1 MKNHNYKSKIEWT
14 GNNGESTK
22 NYRSYERSYTISVDG
37 KKEICGSSDPA
48 FLGNPELH
56 NPEDLLLASV
66 SSCHLLWYLH
76 FCSVNKILV
85 LEYVDFAEGTMI
97 ENENGSGKFTEII
110 LKPNILV
117 AEKDMIEKAIELH
130 QKANEY
136 CFIANSLNFEVKHQ
150 PEITYKND
158 YNKL

>member
-1 MKNHNYKSKIEWT
+1 MKNHQYKSKIIWT
-14 GNNGESTK
+14 GNTGESTK
-22 NYRSYERSYTISVDG
+22 NYRSYQRSYSISVDG
-37 KKEICGSSDPA
+37 KADILGSSDPA

-76 FCSVNKILV
+76 LCSVNKILV
-85 LEYVDFAEGTMI
+85 LQYEDFAEGTMI
-97 ENENGSGKFTEII
+97 ENENGSGKFTGIV
-110 LKPNILV
+110 LKPKIVV
-117 AEKDMIEKAIELH
+117 AEKKMIKKAAELH

-150 PEITYKND
+150 PEITYKEN
-158 YNKL
+158 

>member
-1 MKNHNYKSKIEWT
+1 MKNHHYKSKIEWT
-14 GNNGESTK
+14 GNTGESTK
-22 NYRSYERSYTISVDG
+22 SYRSYERNYTVSVDG
-37 KKEICGSSDPA
+37 KAEIKGSSDPA

-76 FCSVNKILV
+76 FCSTHKILV

-97 ENENGSGKFTEII
+97 ESENGSGKFTEII
-110 LKPNILV
+110 LKPKILV
-117 AEKDMIEKAIELH
+117 EKKDMLEKAIQLH

-136 CFIANSLNFEVKHQ
+136 CFIANSLNFKVKHE
-150 PEITYKND
+150 PEITYKNE
-158 YNKL
+158 

>member
-1 MKNHNYKSKIEWT
+1 MKQHQYKSKIKWT
-14 GNNGESTK
+14 GNTSESTQ

-37 KKEICGSSDPA
+37 KAEIKGSSDPA

-85 LEYVDFAEGTMI
+85 LEYIDFVEGTMI
-97 ENENGSGKFTEII
+97 ESENGSGKFTEII
-110 LKPNILV
+110 LKPKILV
-117 AEKDMIEKAIELH
+117 AEKEMIEKAIELH
-130 QKANEY
+130 HKANEY

-150 PEITYKND
+150 PEINYKND
-158 YNKL
+158 

>member
-14 GNNGESTK
+14 GNSGESTK
-22 NYRSYERSYTISVDG
+22 NYRSYQRNYTISVDG
-37 KKEICGSSDPA
+37 KAVINGSSDPS

-76 FCSVNKILV
+76 FCSVNNILV

-97 ENENGSGKFTEII
+97 EIENGSGKFTEII
-110 LKPNILV
+110 LKPKIIV
-117 AEKDMIEKAIELH
+117 AEKNMIKKAIELH

-150 PEITYKND
+150 PEITCKND
-158 YNKL
+158 

>member
-14 GNNGESTK
+14 GNTGESTK
-22 NYRSYERSYTISVDG
+22 NYRSYERNYTISVDG
-37 KKEICGSSDPA
+37 KAEIYGSSDPA

-97 ENENGSGKFTEII
+97 ESENGSGKFTEII
-110 LKPNILV
+110 LKPKILV
-117 AEKDMIEKAIELH
+117 AEKNMIEKAIELH

-150 PEITYKND
+150 PEINYKND
-158 YNKL
+158 

>member
-1 MKNHNYKSKIEWT
+1 MKNHQYKSKIKWT
-14 GNNGESTK
+14 GNTSESTK

-37 KKEICGSSDPA
+37 KAEIKGSSDPA
-48 FLGNPELH
+48 FLGNPNLH

-76 FCSVNKILV
+76 FCSVNNILV
-85 LEYVDFAEGTMI
+85 LEYLDIAEGTMI
-97 ENENGSGKFTEII
+97 ESENGSGKFTEII
-110 LKPNILV
+110 LKPKILV
-117 AEKDMIEKAIELH
+117 AEKKMVEKAIELH

-150 PEITYKND
+150 PEINYKND
-158 YNKL
+158 

>member
-1 MKNHNYKSKIEWT
+1 MKNHNYKSTIEWT
-14 GNNGESTK
+14 GNTGESTK
-22 NYRSYERSYTISVDG
+22 NYRSYERNYIISVDG
-37 KKEICGSSDPA
+37 KAEITGSSDPA

-85 LEYVDFAEGTMI
+85 LSYIDFAEGTMI
-97 ENENGSGKFTEII
+97 ESENGSGKFTEII
-110 LKPNILV
+110 LKPKILV
-117 AEKDMIEKAIELH
+117 AEKKMIKKAIELH

-136 CFIANSLNFEVKHQ
+136 CFIANSLNFKVKHQ
-150 PEITYKND
+150 PEITYKNE
-158 YNKL
+158 

>member
-1 MKNHNYKSKIEWT
+1 MKNHQYKTKVIWT
-14 GNNGESTK
+14 GNTGKSTN
-22 NYRSYERSYTISVDG
+22 NYRSYQRNYTISVDG
-37 KKEICGSSDPA
+37 KADILGSSDPA

-85 LEYVDFAEGTMI
+85 LEYEDFAEGTMI
-97 ENENGSGKFTEII
+97 ETENGSGKFSEIT
-110 LKPNILV
+110 LKPRILV
-117 AEKDMIEKAIELH
+117 AEKEMIQKAVELH

-136 CFIANSLNFEVKHQ
+136 CFIANSLNFEVKQQ
-150 PEITYKND
+150 PEITYKEN
-158 YNKL
+158 

>member
-1 MKNHNYKSKIEWT
+1 MKNHHYKSKIEWT
-14 GNNGESTK
+14 GNTGESTK
-22 NYRSYERSYTISVDG
+22 NYRSYKRSYTISVEG
-37 KKEICGSSDPA
+37 KAEINGSSDPA
-48 FLGNPELH
+48 FLGNPGLH

-85 LEYVDFAEGTMI
+85 LEYTDFAEGIMV
-97 ENENGSGKFTEII
+97 EEENGSGKFTEITLRPQI
-110 LKPNILV
+110 IV
-117 AEKDMIEKAIELH
+117 AEKEMIEKAVELH

-136 CFIANSLNFEVKHQ
+136 CFIANSMNFEVKHK

-158 YNKL
+158 

>member
-1 MKNHNYKSKIEWT
+1 MKNHHYKSKIEWT
-14 GNNGESTK
+14 GNTGESTK
-22 NYRSYERSYTISVDG
+22 NYRSYKRNYTISVEG
-37 KKEICGSSDPA
+37 KAEINGSSDPA
-48 FLGNPELH
+48 FLGNPSLH

-85 LEYVDFAEGTMI
+85 LEYVDFVEGIMV
-97 ENENGSGKFTEII
+97 EEENGSGKFTEITLRPQI
-110 LKPNILV
+110 IV
-117 AEKDMIEKAIELH
+117 AEKEMIEKALELH

-136 CFIANSLNFEVKHQ
+136 CFIANSMNFEVKHK

-158 YNKL
+158 

>member
-1 MKNHNYKSKIEWT
+1 MKNHQYKSKIVWT
-14 GNNGESTK
+14 GNTGESTK
-22 NYRSYERSYTISVDG
+22 NYHSYQRNYTISING
-37 KKEICGSSDPA
+37 KTNILGSSDPA

-85 LEYVDFAEGTMI
+85 LEYEDFAEGTMI
-97 ENENGSGKFTEII
+97 ENENRSGKFTEII
-110 LKPNILV
+110 LKPKIVV
-117 AEKDMIEKAIELH
+117 AEKEMIEKAVELH
-130 QKANEY
+130 QKANEH

-150 PEITYKND
+150 PEITYKQN
-158 YNKL
+158 